1 MWEDLSESYGL
12 EYLQGYS
19 PSSSGNSSGIQPCL
33 LEPQPCLHSL
43 RQPVPLPRNE
53 SGVGRRKQ
61 VQIAAYKMTI
71 KLMEKLIG
79 WGYS

>member
-19 PSSSGNSSGIQPCL
+19 PSSSRNSSGIQPCL
-33 LEPQPCLHSL
+33 LEPQPFLHSL
-43 RQPVPLPRNE
+43 SPVPLLHNE
-53 SGVGRRKQ
+53 SGVGGRKQ